1 MFMCKECMEQFE
13 DADLAYSVILEARLN
28 HPAPDMFVMK
38 FCSKAHVQAF
48 FHQIASQG
56 QRYVLTIHG
65 KNGDKR
71 FDPALPVELL
81 LLVGSSKA
89 S

>member
-13 DADLAYSVILEARLN
+13 DADLAYTIMLEARLN
-28 HPAPDMFVMK
+28 HPAPDLFVMK

-48 FHQIASQG
+48 LHQLSFQG

-71 FDPALPVELL
+71 FEPAPPGELL

>member
-1 MFMCKECMEQFE
+1 MEQYENE
-13 DADLAYSVILEARLN
+13 DLSYTLVLEARLT
-28 HPAPDMFVMK
+28 HPAPDLFLMK

-48 FHQIASQG
+48 LHQLSSQG
-56 QRYVLTIHG
+56 QPYVLTIHG

-71 FDPALPVELL
+71 FDPAPPGELL